1 MKLVDALDEDDDVQ
15 VVFSNADI
23 PDDVSGKAERLMAI
37 HRFQPHQFHGTLGAH
52 APVLRV
58 ADGDTVITT
67 TVDAHGFDHDT
78 VKRGGDT
85 NPDDWAVLC
94 GRCEAGG
101 RTRRQH
107 QAHPHEPPHG
117 LDAARPCLECRR
129 PGAGAARCRSAS
141 GRSGRS
147 RTMQKCARLEK
158 ATEPLKGWTVPL
170 KPMLGCFGVAP
181 ADGEFIS
188 TATSGQHG
196 GNMDYNRFG
205 EGATVYFPV
214 AVEGALFCLGD
225 AHAAQGDGEIAG
237 TGIETSAEVE
247 FTVAVKKGPVIN
259 WPRGEDADS
268 IFTVGNARPLEQ
280 ALQHATSEMLDWLA
294 QDFGLDAVSASHLLG
309 MHVRYDVANVF
320 NPAFSVAC
328 RLDKQVLAAFPRRV

>member
-1 MKLVDALDEDDDVQ
+1 
-15 VVFSNADI
+15 
-23 PDDVSGKAERLMAI
+23 MAI

-52 APVLRV
+52 APVLRI

-85 NPDDWAVLC
+85 NPMTGPFFVEGAKPGDVLAVSIKHIRMNRRMGWTRQGLAWNAVDPA
-94 GRCEAGG
+94 RVRQMPERE
-101 RTRRQH
+101 RTIWQIEDN
-107 QAHPHEPPHG
+107 A
-117 LDAARPCLECRR
+117 
-129 PGAGAARCRSAS
+129 
-141 GRSGRS
+141 
-147 RTMQKCARLEK
+147 KVARLEK

-259 WPRGEDADS
+259 WPRGEDAEL

-328 RLDKQVLAAFPRRV
+328 RLDKQILAAFPRRV

>member
-1 MKLVDALDEDDDVQ
+1 
-15 VVFSNADI
+15 
-23 PDDVSGKAERLMAI
+23 MAI

-52 APVLRV
+52 APVLRI

-85 NPDDWAVLC
+85 NPMTGPFFVEGAKPGDVLAVSIKHIRMNRRMGWTRQGLAWNAVDPA
-94 GRCEAGG
+94 RVRQMPERE
-101 RTRRQH
+101 RTIWQIEDN
-107 QAHPHEPPHG
+107 A
-117 LDAARPCLECRR
+117 
-129 PGAGAARCRSAS
+129 
-141 GRSGRS
+141 
-147 RTMQKCARLEK
+147 KVARLEK

-259 WPRGEDADS
+259 WPRGEDAES

-328 RLDKQVLAAFPRRV
+328 RLDKQILAAFPRRV

>member
-1 MKLVDALDEDDDVQ
+1 
-15 VVFSNADI
+15 
-23 PDDVSGKAERLMAI
+23 MAI

-52 APVLRV
+52 APVLRI

-85 NPDDWAVLC
+85 NPMTGPFFVEGAKPGDVLAVSIKHIRMNRRMGWTRQGLAWNAVDPA
-94 GRCEAGG
+94 RVRQMPERE
-101 RTRRQH
+101 RTIWQIEDN
-107 QAHPHEPPHG
+107 A
-117 LDAARPCLECRR
+117 
-129 PGAGAARCRSAS
+129 
-141 GRSGRS
+141 
-147 RTMQKCARLEK
+147 KVARLEK
-158 ATEPLKGWTVPL
+158 ATEPLNGWTVPL

-259 WPRGEDADS
+259 WPRGEDAES